1 MARRRRP
8 RRSGALTELPP
19 LKIAS
24 QIATLQ
30 AILYAVLVP
39 LVLFTSL
46 VSGGNFS
53 FEQAFGWSAI
63 RGDTTQGYLMAFV
76 WVLAGGLFGGAAIVL
91 VVGRTKLVLDF
102 AATLHVLH
110 LAVVYLYTGT
120 VPANLAW
127 WATMAVSTCTAFL
140 VGSWGCQH
148 RELRPINFG
157 GSSTAAGPSAAASAS
172 TAGPSAAPA
181 DGDEEQ
187 GFSRGRGRG
196 RGRDGAGD
204 YEMVPVKTGEG
215 RRQD

>member
-19 LKIAS
+19 LKLAS

-39 LVLFTSL
+39 LALFTSL
-46 VSGGNFS
+46 VSGRDFS
-53 FEQAFGWSAI
+53 FEQVFGWSAI
-63 RGDTTQGYLMAFV
+63 RGDTTQGYLMAFI
-76 WVLAGGLFGGAAIVL
+76 WVLAGGLFSGAAIVII
-91 VVGRTKLVLDF
+91 VGRTKLVLDF

-140 VGSWGCQH
+140 AGSWGCQH

-157 GSSTAAGPSAAASAS
+157 GSSISSSAAASA
-172 TAGPSAAPA
+172 AAAAPSAAPTA
-181 DGDEEQ
+181 GDEEQ

-204 YEMVPVKTGEG
+204 YEMVPIKTGED